1 MSVHSL
7 TRDQTAPNPYYSTEI
22 FGGSYVDF
30 SRPLPDQFDLNSIAK
45 GLSKICRYGG
55 QSAFF
60 YSVAEHAYYVSKRLE
75 WMGMPVPVQLAG
87 LHHDDAETVI
97 GDITTPLKRYLADR
111 QVEMLQGIGRD
122 VSILLEDNLRDEISQ
137 EKIVELVVGVQE
149 IVHARELSIIKE
161 LEDKVLAAIVAMLGF
176 DEDGLP
182 LHHPA
187 VKTADLWAL
196 AGEAQQLVPSQGRDW
211 ITNGVYDAHPDLT
224 AIGLGS
230 ERAAELWL
238 ARHNDLAQ
246 QLPGPPVLK
255 VVPDHV

>member
-1 MSVHSL
+1 MSVHSIS
-7 TRDQTAPNPYYSTEI
+7 RDQPGPNQYYSTEI
-22 FGGSYVDF
+22 FSGSYVDF
-30 SRPLPDQFDLNSIAK
+30 SRPLPDQFDLNSIAE

-75 WMGMPVPVQLAG
+75 WMGLPVAVQLAG
-87 LHHDDAETVI
+87 LHHDDAEAVI
-97 GDITTPLKRYLADR
+97 GDITTPLKRYLAYR
-111 QVEMLQGIGRD
+111 QIEMLQGIGRD
-122 VSILLEDNLRDEISQ
+122 VSGLLEGRLGDRVSQDELLDLISGVRD
-137 EKIVELVVGVQE
+137 
-149 IVHARELSIIKE
+149 IVHARETSIIKE
-161 LEDKVLAAIVAMLGF
+161 LEEKVLAAIVVMLGF

-182 LHHPA
+182 LDHPA

-196 AGEAQQLVPSQGRDW
+196 AGEAQQLVPSQGEGW

-230 ERAAELWL
+230 ERAAKLWL

-246 QLPGPPVLK
+246 QIPGNPVLK
-255 VVPDHV
+255 VVPSV